1 MFFRRGLALVP
12 LLVVLASPAVAAPS
26 KPPPKP
32 TPGPTPKPKPVTEV
46 GIGVDPFVIT
56 YGQAASVS
64 GQLTGHAVRQPLVLQ
79 GAPFPFQAF
88 ADVARG
94 ASGADGRYSF
104 AVAPPITTRYQVSS
118 ARDLSVASG
127 IVHLTVSQRVDAAV
141 SDSTPRRGQLVRFS
155 GAVGPGNP
163 GAVVYIQR
171 RVPVTG
177 RFRTIKRT
185 HLLDAGLTSSV
196 FAIHVR
202 IRHTGLYAVRVRATH
217 YNAQGYS
224 GLIAIHV
231 H

>member
-1 MFFRRGLALVP
+1 MSFRRGLALVP

-26 KPPPKP
+26 K
-32 TPGPTPKPKPVTEV
+32 PKPKPVTEV

-118 ARDLSVASG
+118 
-127 IVHLTVSQRVDAAV
+127 
-141 SDSTPRRGQLVRFS
+141 
-155 GAVGPGNP
+155 
-163 GAVVYIQR
+163 
-171 RVPVTG
+171 
-177 RFRTIKRT
+177 
-185 HLLDAGLTSSV
+185 
-196 FAIHVR
+196 
-202 IRHTGLYAVRVRATH
+202 
-217 YNAQGYS
+217 
-224 GLIAIHV
+224 
-231 H
+231 

>member
-1 MFFRRGLALVP
+1 VLVP
-12 LLVVLASPAVAAPS
+12 LLLVPASPAVAAPP

-32 TPGPTPKPKPVTEV
+32 VTAV
-46 GIGVDPFVIT
+46 GIGLDPFAIT
-56 YGQAASVS
+56 YGDSATVS
-64 GQLTGHAVRQPLVLQ
+64 GQLTGRAVRQPLVLQ

-88 ADVARG
+88 AVVARG
-94 ASGADGRYSF
+94 ARRADGRYSF
-104 AVAPPITTRYQVSS
+104 AVAPPITMRYQVSS
-118 ARDLSVASG
+118 ATDPSVASG
-127 IVHLTVSQRVDAAV
+127 IVHLTVNQRVDAAI

-155 GAVGPGNP
+155 GAVGPGHP
-163 GAVVYIQR
+163 GAVAYIQR
-171 RVPVTG
+171 RVPASG

-196 FAIHVR
+196 FTTRVR
-202 IRHTGLYAVRVRATH
+202 IRHTGLYAVRVRATP

>member
-1 MFFRRGLALVP
+1 MSVRRGLALVP
-12 LLVVLASPAVAAPS
+12 LLLMLASPAVAAPS

-32 TPGPTPKPKPVTEV
+32 KPGPKPKPVT
-46 GIGVDPFVIT
+46 GIGIGLDPFAIT

-88 ADVARG
+88 AEVARG

-104 AVAPPITTRYQVSS
+104 AVAPPITMRYQVSS
-118 ARDLSVASG
+118 ATDRSVASG

-163 GAVVYIQR
+163 GAVAYIQR
-171 RVPVTG
+171 RVPVSG

-196 FAIHVR
+196 FTAHVR
-202 IRHTGLYAVRVRATH
+202 IRHAGLYAVRVRATP

>member
-1 MFFRRGLALVP
+1 MSVRRRLVLVP
-12 LLVVLASPAVAAPS
+12 LLLVLPSPAVAAPP
-26 KPPPKP
+26 KPP
-32 TPGPTPKPKPVTEV
+32 PKPKPVTTV
-46 GIGVDPFVIT
+46 GIGLDPFAIT
-56 YGQAASVS
+56 YGEAASVS
-64 GQLTGHAVRQPLVLQ
+64 GQLTGRAVRQPLLLQ

-94 ASGADGRYSF
+94 SSGRDGRYSF
-104 AVAPPITTRYQVSS
+104 AVAPPITMRYQVSS
-118 ARDLSVASG
+118 ATDPSLASG

-155 GAVGPGNP
+155 GAVGPGHP
-163 GAVVYIQR
+163 GAVAYIQR
-171 RVPVTG
+171 RVPASG

-196 FAIHVR
+196 FTTRVR
-202 IRHTGLYAVRVRATH
+202 IRHTGLYAVRVRATP